1 MIPII
6 VFDEEDKLKFDG
18 DRDIDFDIYRL
29 CSENVLTDS
38 VMQKESL
45 PEINYQQ
52 LERSFLDLCH
62 IEQIPD
68 QELNFSDFPIPSL
81 FPSSFNQGKSVLN
94 TIALST
100 SQNHLKTPERLLSEF
115 SEGITSSPKSLII
128 VIF

>member
-1 MIPII
+1 MLPII

-18 DRDIDFDIYRL
+18 DLDMDFDIYRL

-68 QELNFSDFPIPSL
+68 QELNFSDFPIPSP

-94 TIALST
+94 TITLST

-115 SEGITSSPKSLII
+115 S
-128 VIF
+128 V